1 MPEAAE
7 VESALMLANQA
18 RERLKP
24 EGFDDPTIDR
34 LAETY
39 VETHGA
45 DDLEDFIDWALAHRE
60 VARHPDDPDRTGEQS
75 FPASD
80 PPSTWT
86 GADPGAG

>member
-1 MPEAAE
+1 MPDAAE
-7 VESALMLANQA
+7 VESAHTLADQA

-34 LAETY
+34 LAESY
-39 VETHGA
+39 AGSHGA
-45 DDLEDFIDWALAHRE
+45 GDVEDFIDWALAHRE

-86 GADPGAG
+86 GAEPGAG